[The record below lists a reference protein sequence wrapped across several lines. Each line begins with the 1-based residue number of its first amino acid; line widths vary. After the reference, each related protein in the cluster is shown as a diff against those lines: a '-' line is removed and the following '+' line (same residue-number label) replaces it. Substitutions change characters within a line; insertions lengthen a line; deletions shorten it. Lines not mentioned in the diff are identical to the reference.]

1 MPKSVSPPTPARKR
15 AETASKRTVRN
26 LRKSEEQ
33 RRKAIALLNNWSDA
47 HVAVELIAGSSGLRI
62 MGYLVKLQMNPAGD
76 DFMFKTPF
84 GVAATVFTM
93 IYDEVEVDELQPDA
107 PAVLL
112 SMSKFPEVRFR
123 LEARLSYAAS
133 TQLVKTAEDLFDAW
147 IEENARLLVTIGD
160 DLRVSACICEMT
172 KTGESVYMLADTQAK
187 TVHMVF
193 PGQSGII
200 EIDHRDSGAE
210 VTLHNRRTNS
220 HIAIRKAPN
229 GATESPEELLARY
242 PLASRSVH

>member
-33 RRKAIALLNNWSDA
+33 RRKAIALLNHWSDA
-47 HVAVELIAGSSGLRI
+47 HVPVELIAGSSGLRI

-93 IYDEVEVDELQPDA
+93 IYDEVEVDELLPDA

-123 LEARLSYAAS
+123 LEAHLSYAAS
-133 TQLVKTAEDLFDAW
+133 TQLVKTAGDLFDAW

-172 KTGESVYMLADTQAK
+172 KTGESAYMLADAQAK

-200 EIDHRDSGAE
+200 EIDHRDSGTE